1 MLVVVG
7 SEETAVVEV
16 TLVDVAGDE
25 AVSAVS
31 PVVQAAPTSA
41 QAANGSQPRRRCT
54 LYLAR
59 RGPPTAEIG
68 AVLGAAG
75 AIARVVARKDVDD

>member
-16 TLVDVAGDE
+16 ALVDVAGDE
-25 AVSAVS
+25 PVSAVS
-31 PVVQAAPTSA
+31 PLVQAAPTSA
-41 QAANGSQPRRRCT
+41 QATNRSQPRRGCT

-68 AVLGAAG
+68 AVLCVAG
-75 AIARVVARKDVDD
+75 AIAKVVARKDVDD